1 MTVVVGFVVVVTLRA
16 VVAAVVAAAV
26 ELRALV
32 SDQVPLTD
40 VPPRVEALVVSVPEP
55 CTA

>member
-1 MTVVVGFVVVVTLRA
+1 MAVVVGLVVVTLRVV
-16 VVAAVVAAAV
+16 VVAAVAAV
-26 ELRALV
+26 VDAVAFV

>member
-1 MTVVVGFVVVVTLRA
+1 MAVVVGLVVVMLRVG
-16 VVAAVVAAAV
+16 VVAAVAAV
-26 ELRALV
+26 MDAGAFV